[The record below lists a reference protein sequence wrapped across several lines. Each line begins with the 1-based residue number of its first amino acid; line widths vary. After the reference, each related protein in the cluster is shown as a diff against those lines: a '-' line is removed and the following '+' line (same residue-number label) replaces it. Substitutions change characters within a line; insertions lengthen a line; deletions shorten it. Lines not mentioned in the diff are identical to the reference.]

1 MVTQVLSADSHVLEP
16 PDLWTTRME
25 KKFRDDAPHVVKD
38 FDGRKGDFFVCPP
51 LRPFN
56 PFSLGCA
63 GVPPADQE
71 RLAQQGYA
79 ACRPGSWD
87 PVERLKDMD
96 HDGLGAEIFYCGY
109 GMSMFGHPDDA
120 FQRDAHRAFNDWAAE
135 YASYAPERLF
145 PIANISMTDP
155 VEDLKEVERVMKL
168 GFRGIFI
175 SNDPAPERR
184 YDNPMWEPFWTAIEE
199 YGLPVNVHIL
209 TGQSATG
216 QVNQAN
222 PLIDGVLLMVRSYRT
237 ISEMATGGVLDKHPN
252 LKVISVENDI
262 GWLPGFL
269 KRMDWY
275 SYRFG
280 PRYPQ
285 MAKSGGDYWRTQIY
299 STFQDDEPGVRLRDM
314 LGVTQ
319 LMWGSDYPHFDSTF
333 PNSQDAIARNFEGVP
348 EDELDLMLGGN
359 MVRVYGLEEVFKG
372 RATELVGVK

>member
-1 MVTQVLSADSHVLEP
+1 MVSQILSADSHVLEP

-25 KKFRDDAPHVVKD
+25 TKFRDQAPHVVKD

-63 GVPPADQE
+63 GIPPAEQE
-71 RLAQQGYA
+71 EKAALGYA

-96 HDGLGAEIFYCGY
+96 ADGLQAEIFYCGY

-120 FQRDAHRAFNDWAAE
+120 FQRDAHRAYNDWAAD
-135 YASYAPERLF
+135 YASYAPRRLF
-145 PIANISMTDP
+145 PIGNISMTDP
-155 VEDLKEVERVMKL
+155 EEDLKEVERVMKM

-184 YDNPMWEPFWTAIEE
+184 YDNPMWEKFWTAIEE
-199 YGLPVNVHIL
+199 YDLPVNIHIL
-209 TGQSATG
+209 TGQSTAG
-216 QVNQAN
+216 QVGQN

-285 MAKSGGDYWRTQIY
+285 MSKSGGDYWRQQIY
-299 STFQDDEPGVRLRDM
+299 STFQDDEPGMRCRDM

-333 PNSQDAIARNFEGVP
+333 PNSQEAIERNFAGVP
-348 EDELDLMLGGN
+348 EDERELILGGN
-359 MVRVYGLEEVFKG
+359 MRRVYNLDEVLG
-372 RATELVGVK
+372 S